1 MKSANNPPEL
11 IRQIKNLRTPLFL
24 APVFEQKPLEIL
36 YGTEGFLRRRVVQT
50 MYPLLPP
57 EVAAD
62 LQDTSL
68 LAEESLQ
75 ELATINVEEVSDR
88 ELQSP
93 RILISLTFI
102 GFSALLISFLL
113 LYLSTTNPHLSLK
126 QQIADYWY
134 QYIFSVC
141 LGVTGLLLFGREVM
155 RQDQNQDLEDI

>member
-1 MKSANNPPEL
+1 MKSESNSPEL
-11 IRQIKNLRTPLFL
+11 IRQVQDIKTPLFL
-24 APVFEQKPLEIL
+24 APVFEQKPLKIF
-36 YGTEGFLRRRVVQT
+36 YGAEGFLRRRVVKT
-50 MYPLLPP
+50 MYPLLPL
-57 EVAAD
+57 EIAAD

-102 GFSALLISFLL
+102 GFSGLLISFLL
-113 LYLSTTNPHLSLK
+113 LYLSTTHPHLSLK
-126 QQIADYWY
+126 QQIGYYWY

-141 LGVTGLLLFGREVM
+141 LGVTGLLLLGREVM
-155 RQDQNQDLEDI
+155 RCDRD

>member
-1 MKSANNPPEL
+1 MKFNSNSPEP
-11 IRQIKNLRTPLFL
+11 IKQIKNPQIPLFL
-24 APVFEQKPLEIL
+24 APAFEQKPLEIL
-36 YGTEGFLRRRVVQT
+36 YGTEGFLRRWLVQT

-57 EVAAD
+57 EKAAD

-75 ELATINVEEVSDR
+75 ELSTINVEEFSDR

-102 GFSALLISFLL
+102 GFSALMVSFLL
-113 LYLSTTNPHLSLK
+113 LYLSTTHPHLSLK
-126 QQIADYWY
+126 QQIGYYWY

-141 LGVTGLLLFGREVM
+141 LGVTGLLLLGREVM
-155 RQDQNQDLEDI
+155 RSDLD